1 MAVVVMR
8 FAGHCVAAACVAAP
22 FCAPRR
28 RPCRGGQPLLSF
40 LGKILRRQARHAGH
54 VHDDGSGFEG
64 RGRRLQRTRKASLKN
79 TCVAEFRR
87 TATPT

>member
-54 VHDDGSGFEG
+54 VHDHYCPVNI
-64 RGRRLQRTRKASLKN
+64 RTNSIGYH
-79 TCVAEFRR
+79 
-87 TATPT
+87 P